1 MPSSPWIP
9 WTMGCAL
16 KCPSEIFVFPFIVT
30 IVGKVIM
37 IKALVG
43 CVSVI
48 FKMAVIFYLFRSY
61 FDSIA
66 ASSNMRISI
75 EYSFNYFSIQ
85 NILQS
90 CNTFISCT
98 SMSNLRECDLQ
109 DLFILFKCRFYPDAK
124 NLKQTQCGKL

>member
-48 FKMAVIFYLFRSY
+48 FKMAAIFCVRKVKLP
-61 FDSIA
+61 
-66 ASSNMRISI
+66 
-75 EYSFNYFSIQ
+75 E
-85 NILQS
+85 
-90 CNTFISCT
+90 
-98 SMSNLRECDLQ
+98 
-109 DLFILFKCRFYPDAK
+109 AK
-124 NLKQTQCGKL
+124 LTD